1 MREEILKIEDLKV
14 YFPVKWGLL
23 RKEVKYVKAVDGV
36 NLNVEKGSIHA
47 IVGESGSGKTTLLRT
62 VLRLHKP
69 TSGRILFDGEDI
81 SELPESQLKG
91 YRRRVQ
97 AVFQNPQTS
106 LNPKWKVRDII
117 AEPIRIHMDLSEDDV
132 EKRVEELVRLVN
144 LPQSLLDQ
152 SPPSLSGG
160 QAQRVAIARAISTSP
175 DLILLDE
182 PTSALDVSVQAQILN
197 LLLGLRDELGLTYI
211 IVTHDIS
218 VVRYMADYVTVMYLG
233 KVVEEGQADLVLNN
247 PMHPYTI
254 ALLSSV
260 PQPEAEIPTMKRIE
274 ISGEPPSA
282 LDPPK
287 GCRLH
292 PRCPYAM
299 DLCRSQEPPLVEV
312 EAKHKV
318 ACWLHRSK

>member
-1 MREEILKIEDLKV
+1 
-14 YFPVKWGLL
+14 
-23 RKEVKYVKAVDGV
+23 
-36 NLNVEKGSIHA
+36 
-47 IVGESGSGKTTLLRT
+47 
-62 VLRLHKP
+62 
-69 TSGRILFDGEDI
+69 
-81 SELPESQLKG
+81 
-91 YRRRVQ
+91 
-97 AVFQNPQTS
+97 
-106 LNPKWKVRDII
+106 
-117 AEPIRIHMDLSEDDV
+117 
-132 EKRVEELVRLVN
+132 
-144 LPQSLLDQ
+144 
-152 SPPSLSGG
+152 
-160 QAQRVAIARAISTSP
+160 
-175 DLILLDE
+175 DE